1 MDKCLYIIAGCNGAG
16 KTTASRTIL
25 PKSLLVKEFVN
36 ADEIAKGLSPFN
48 PEGVAIEAGRL
59 MLKRIDAL
67 LESGESFSIETTLA
81 TKSYINLVRRAH
93 DKGYKVHLLFFW
105 LPSVELAKE
114 RVAKRVSQGGHNIP
128 SDVIERR
135 YLAGIKNLFKM
146 FMQEVDIWSIYDS
159 KDEMSELVAFGGR
172 NIRLKI
178 NNDIEFEHLRNYG
191 KN

>member
-59 MLKRIDAL
+59 MLKRIDTL